1 MLRAMKRTIF
11 LLVLMIVLAGAV
23 QPCTGFVPTNQLRIN
38 TEGMPPLLRAAEA
51 GRVHEV
57 RRLLASGANVNE
69 QFPELGGFTA
79 LILAA
84 MRGRVEVVKLLL
96 KAGADPNAFG
106 AVAHVGTWT
115 PLLMAVRSKNKNR
128 LVVID
133 TLIAGGAQLNPS
145 PSNNDSPLD
154 AAVVNNDIAMIRA
167 LLKRG
172 SDVNWQ
178 DEFGNTPLVSAV
190 TNGNRTVAVVRL
202 LLEAGADPNKPAMW
216 NGEDCESILKYLDE
230 YQRMSEYHGMPD
242 RVIKEIRQLI
252 IQAGGKSFTR
262 KSRGD
267 LCKPASLIN

>member
-1 MLRAMKRTIF
+1 MKRAI
-11 LLVLMIVLAGAV
+11 LLLILIVVLVSAV
-23 QPCTGFVPTNQLRIN
+23 QPCAGFVATNPQWLN

-51 GRVHEV
+51 GRVNEV
-57 RRLLASGANVNE
+57 RRLLASGANVNATSS
-69 QFPELGGFTA
+69 ELGGLTA
-79 LILAA
+79 LILAS
-84 MRGRVEVVKLLL
+84 MRGHLEIVKLLL

-106 AVAHVGTWT
+106 AIAHVGTWT

-154 AAVVNNDIAMIRA
+154 AAVANNDIAMIRA

-190 TNGNRTVAVVRL
+190 TNGNRTVAVVSIL
-202 LLEAGADPNKPAMW
+202 LKTGADPNKPVMW
-216 NGEDCESILKYLDE
+216 NSEECVSILKSLDDE
-230 YQRMSEYHGMPD
+230 LKMSREMKLPRD
-242 RVIKEIRQLI
+242 RVMEEIRRLI
-252 IQAGGKSFTR
+252 IQAGGKSFTK
-262 KSRGD
+262 KSRGE
-267 LCKPASLIN
+267 LCKPKSLIN